1 MKKGFT
7 LIEVV
12 IAIAIIAMLVLA
24 ISSLNLTN
32 AKTNRTTA
40 NREDSFSIAKA
51 VCEKYKS
58 EKYIV
63 DNRKVM
69 IYVNN
74 LEELNQVFNS
84 YSGSA
89 AQVVNKGPEI
99 TDTSYNS
106 IKSGNISNKKYAVLM
121 QGSKGELNAIK
132 VTVFSMD
139 SYRTSIT
146 QKETK

>member
-12 IAIAIIAMLVLA
+12 IALAIIAILVLA
-24 ISSLNLTN
+24 ISSSNLTN
-32 AKTNRTTA
+32 AKTNRVTA

-51 VCEKYKS
+51 ICEKYKS

-63 DNRKVM
+63 NDKKVV
-69 IYVNN
+69 IYVDN
-74 LEELNQVFNS
+74 LDDLNQVINS
-84 YSGSA
+84 NSGSA
-89 AQVVNKGPEI
+89 AWVVNNGVGI
-99 TDTSYNS
+99 TNTSYDY

-121 QGSKGELNAIK
+121 EGSRGELNALR

-139 SYRTSIT
+139 SYMTSIT